1 MDRDTGV
8 PHWETDLNQPITA
21 SPIVAEGTLYFGA
34 GDGTLRALD
43 AATGEELWSFLAMEW
58 IDSPPA
64 YFDDTVIVAPQG
76 RFIHV
81 VDANSGRQ
89 HLDYDSGYQRFG
101 GGPTIQGDTVYFS
114 SDRGLVWAI
123 DRLAKNFP
131 GQRKWWHVK
140 INLYVWQMISRPIQH
155 SRVWANR
162 VGGHTTGLLAVAHH
176 TVFGTTKEGMAF
188 ALDADSGSKTWST
201 EFGVAISTAPT
212 VAGDTVLVGTEEGS
226 VYGLDATTGK
236 VLWDFKASSGEIT
249 DSPVVAGDTIYLVSE
264 DGTLYAGTGA
274 E

>member
-1 MDRDTGV
+1 M
-8 PHWETDLNQPITA
+8 
-21 SPIVAEGTLYFGA
+21 
-34 GDGTLRALD
+34 
-43 AATGEELWSFLAMEW
+43 
-58 IDSPPA
+58 
-64 YFDDTVIVAPQG
+64 
-76 RFIHV
+76 
-81 VDANSGRQ
+81 
-89 HLDYDSGYQRFG
+89 
-101 GGPTIQGDTVYFS
+101 
-114 SDRGLVWAI
+114 
-123 DRLAKNFP
+123 
-131 GQRKWWHVK
+131 
-140 INLYVWQMISRPIQH
+140 
-155 SRVWANR
+155 
-162 VGGHTTGLLAVAHH
+162 AHH